1 LTKSNN
7 SIVIEDVPAQ
17 QIKNSSQKKERKCK
31 TSKNKS
37 DQKFLKKIRTQGDTK
52 IRQDTGIMSLALKN

>member
-1 LTKSNN
+1 MFQLSKLK
-7 SIVIEDVPAQ
+7 IHL
-17 QIKNSSQKKERKCK
+17 KKKERKCK

-52 IRQDTGIMSLALKN
+52 ISQDTGIMSLALKN